1 MTQLENASLSL
12 GAWCSLSSAL
22 SIEGVSRA
30 GFDWVCIDMQHGA
43 ADFEHACDMI
53 RAVDIAG
60 VFPVVRVPWNDPGI
74 IGRVLDAGALGVIVP
89 MIQTV
94 ADAERVAEACLYPP
108 TGRRSFG
115 PLRVSLRDGMNYFG
129 TANSRI
135 AVLPMIET
143 REALAT
149 VKDILAVPGVS
160 GAFVGPMDLS
170 VALGLGPADND
181 GTSIFDD
188 AINRVV
194 AACRDA
200 GKKAAVYSNA
210 KVAPLRAKQGFNM
223 ISITNDF
230 GALMGAVRG
239 DLATVK
245 AAIEGNA

>member
-1 MTQLENASLSL
+1 
-12 GAWCSLSSAL
+12 
-22 SIEGVSRA
+22 
-30 GFDWVCIDMQHGA
+30 
-43 ADFEHACDMI
+43 
-53 RAVDIAG
+53 
-60 VFPVVRVPWNDPGI
+60 
-74 IGRVLDAGALGVIVP
+74 
-89 MIQTV
+89 
-94 ADAERVAEACLYPP
+94 
-108 TGRRSFG
+108 
-115 PLRVSLRDGMNYFG
+115 MNYFG

-143 REALAT
+143 CEALAT

-170 VALGLGPADND
+170 VALGLAPADND
-181 GTSIFDD
+181 GTTIFDD

-210 KVAPLRAKQGFNM
+210 KVAPLRARQGFNM

-230 GALMGAVRG
+230 GALMGAVRS